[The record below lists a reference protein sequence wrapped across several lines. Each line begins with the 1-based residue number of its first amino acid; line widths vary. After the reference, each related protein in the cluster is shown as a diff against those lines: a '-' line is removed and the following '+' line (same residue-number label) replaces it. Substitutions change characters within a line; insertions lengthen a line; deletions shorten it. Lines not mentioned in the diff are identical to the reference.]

1 MGVGSL
7 ALGHRHPCSLHPLLL
22 LLLFLPALEAGVSL
36 ETLTTDLLWEAFLA
50 QPIPTPESLRA
61 GNFAPLGGCL
71 LWSIACNGLA
81 AGAGVRGEGPGSA
94 PCSS

>member
-22 LLLFLPALEAGVSL
+22 LLILHSFLLLLFLPAIEAGVSL

-50 QPIPTPESLRA
+50 QPIPTRVSLRA
-61 GNFAPLGGCL
+61 GDFSPLG
-71 LWSIACNGLA
+71 
-81 AGAGVRGEGPGSA
+81 
-94 PCSS
+94 